1 VSVLTDAIKR
11 LLENSDTLKQSD
23 FPQQQRKALEVF
35 SRNTRLIEI
44 VKEGRSTVYR
54 VRNRLALQSYFQ
66 QIHPLNESDLPED
79 LPNRSLNVGI
89 NRNSKKGKSG
99 HQSLYLLM
107 KAWAEGVVWQEEDQS
122 TLPVTN
128 ATQQF
133 GAAALQVNL
142 AQKWSCNRS
151 LLLVENQALFDRCD
165 WLNAS
170 FDGCMIYYAGQISD
184 LLLQWFSLHQ
194 RSQHVVLFPDY
205 DGVGLSNY
213 VRLAQ
218 AIHPD
223 TTLEFYW
230 LPNWQD
236 KLVKF
241 GDTEIWTHTR
251 TQFENAFD
259 KLRASGLLDERFQ
272 ELAHLSQ
279 FHGKALEQE
288 SIWL

>member
-1 VSVLTDAIKR
+1 MSILTDAIKR
-11 LLENSDTLKQSD
+11 LLESSNTLKQSD
-23 FPQQQRKALEVF
+23 FSLQHRKALEKF
-35 SRNTRLIEI
+35 SGNTRLIEI
-44 VKEGRSTVYR
+44 VKEGRGTVYR
-54 VRNRLALQSYFQ
+54 VRNRSALQSYFQ
-66 QIHPLNESDLPED
+66 QIHPLNESDLPAD

-89 NRNSKKGKSG
+89 NRNSKKGKSN

-107 KAWAEGVVWQEEDQS
+107 KAWAEGVIWQDDQN
-122 TLPVTN
+122 TLTVSS

-133 GAAALQVNL
+133 GAAVLQVSL
-142 AQKWSCNRS
+142 VQKWSCNRS
-151 LLLVENQALFDRCD
+151 VLLVENQALFDCFD
-165 WLNAS
+165 WLDAS
-170 FDGCMIYYAGQISD
+170 FDGCLIYYAGQIPD

-194 RSQHVVLFPDY
+194 RSQHVLLFPDY

-218 AIHPD
+218 AMHSD

-230 LPNWQD
+230 MTNWQD
-236 KLVKF
+236 KLVRF
-241 GDTEIWTHTR
+241 GDAEIWMNTR
-251 TQFENAFD
+251 TQFENAFE
-259 KLRASGLLDERFQ
+259 KLRTLGLLNDQFK

>member
-1 VSVLTDAIKR
+1 MSVLTDAIKR
-11 LLENSDTLKQSD
+11 LLESPDILKQSD
-23 FPQQQRKALEVF
+23 FSLQQRKALEKF
-35 SRNTRLIEI
+35 SGNTRLIEI
-44 VKEGRSTVYR
+44 VKEGRGTVYR
-54 VRNRLALQSYFQ
+54 VRNRSALQSYFQ
-66 QIHPLNESDLPED
+66 QIHPLNESDLPAG

-89 NRNSKKGKSG
+89 NRNSKKGKSN

-107 KAWAEGVVWQEEDQS
+107 KAWAEGVVWQDDQS
-122 TLPVTN
+122 TLQVSS

-133 GAAALQVNL
+133 GAATLKVNL
-142 AQKWSCNRS
+142 VQKWSCNRS

-170 FDGCMIYYAGQISD
+170 FDGCMIYYAGQIPD
-184 LLLQWFSLHQ
+184 LLLQWFSSHQ
-194 RSQHVVLFPDY
+194 RSQHVLLFPDY

-218 AIHPD
+218 AMHSD

-230 LPNWQD
+230 MPNWQE

-241 GDTEIWTHTR
+241 GDAEIWASTR
-251 TQFENAFD
+251 IQFENAFD
-259 KLRASGLLDERFQ
+259 KLSACGLLDERFK

-279 FHGKALEQE
+279 SHGKSLEQE
-288 SIWL
+288 SVWL

>member
-1 VSVLTDAIKR
+1 MSILTDAIKR
-11 LLENSDTLKQSD
+11 LLESSDTLKQSD

-35 SRNTRLIEI
+35 LRHTRLIEI

-54 VRNRLALQSYFQ
+54 VRNRSALQSYFQ
-66 QIHPLNESDLPED
+66 QIHPLNESDLPTD

-89 NRNSKKGKSG
+89 NRNSKKGKSS
-99 HQSLYLLM
+99 HESYYLLM
-107 KAWAEGVVWQEEDQS
+107 KAWAEDVVWQDDQS
-122 TLPVTN
+122 ILQVSS

-142 AQKWSCNRS
+142 VQKWFCNRS

-165 WLNAS
+165 WLSAS
-170 FDGCMIYYAGQISD
+170 FDGCIIYYAGQISD

-194 RSQHVVLFPDY
+194 RSQHVLLFPDY

-230 LPNWQD
+230 MPNWQD

-241 GDTEIWTHTR
+241 GDAEIWTHTR

-259 KLRASGLLDERFQ
+259 KLRACELLDERFQ
-272 ELAHLSQ
+272 ELAYLSQ